1 MTSLTGD
8 NFLYLPVRHHFKE
21 FLVEMKGQ
29 MIAHFG
35 PSHGTLVKDDVTQP
49 AAETSF
55 KNLGEYSQNFLNFF
69 LRTFL
74 RTKFKKI
81 LRNYFLAFTTHF
93 YDFLKS

>member
-55 KNLGEYSQNFLNFF
+55 KNLGEYSQNFLNC
-69 LRTFL
+69 
-74 RTKFKKI
+74 
-81 LRNYFLAFTTHF
+81 
-93 YDFLKS
+93 FLKNFLKNKI